1 MENLDFLKKT
11 LEIESIIQIGERIS
25 WDLEIAS
32 NTLRDNFAEFEEY
45 FLDQK
50 SKETFISKELLNYVR
65 KTLKSSELNIEKFES
80 ELEMISNY
88 NREDEIL
95 DLDLRFLDKLNFSST
110 MNLYLRMELE
120 EYLVRLDIVKGIIEG
135 ITTNLNKQK
144 SDKLL
149 ASNILM

>member
-1 MENLDFLKKT
+1 M
-11 LEIESIIQIGERIS
+11 
-25 WDLEIAS
+25 
-32 NTLRDNFAEFEEY
+32 
-45 FLDQK
+45 
-50 SKETFISKELLNYVR
+50 LNYVR

-120 EYLVRLDIVKGIIEG
+120 EYLVRWDIVKGIMEG
-135 ITTNLNKQK
+135 ITTNVNKQK
-144 SDKLL
+144 SDKVL